1 MFLWQT
7 LKPQAVLAAFAAL
20 SKAAPV
26 RAKAVASE
34 DDRRTVDAPTL
45 RFVNPY
51 DPNSLT

>member
-1 MFLWQT
+1 MFLWQA

-20 SKAAPV
+20 SKEPQGRPEDAAV
-26 RAKAVASE
+26 SE
-34 DDRRTVDAPTL
+34 DRRAADAPTL